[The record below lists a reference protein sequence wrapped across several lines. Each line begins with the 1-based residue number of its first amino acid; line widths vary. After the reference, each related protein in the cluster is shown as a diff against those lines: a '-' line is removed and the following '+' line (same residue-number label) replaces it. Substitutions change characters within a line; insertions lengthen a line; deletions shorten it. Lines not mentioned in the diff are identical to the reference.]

1 MQIMRGLGVVTIVVA
16 TMCSGFVGIAFGQ
29 SGTTQLE
36 EVTEIY
42 QTGRLEQAE
51 LAAFRLLSRENLLT
65 TIEQA
70 DVYRIL
76 AYIAIARDDL
86 QSGQDYFHLALESNE
101 NLHLDRNLT
110 SPKILSV
117 FDEAKLNFKDV
128 KRQRE
133 EASASVQRSYRL
145 RVEGGKM
152 SILLPGLGQIHK
164 GQKGRGYAFMTAAGL
179 TISTLVY
186 SQFRYNDAKK
196 DYDNAL
202 LPAVATSAY
211 DDYNSWS
218 KTRNILGVTLGVIWI
233 GSMME
238 AFISAPP
245 EQAPD
250 QQALQVGMG
259 GPSGTPGLTLSLR
272 F

>member
-1 MQIMRGLGVVTIVVA
+1 MQIMRGLGVVTIVVT
-16 TMCSGFVGIAFGQ
+16 TMCSGFMGIALGQ
-29 SGTTQLE
+29 SSTTQLE
-36 EVTEIY
+36 EVVEIY

-51 LAAFRLLSRENLLT
+51 LAAFRLLSRDSQMTSVERS
-65 TIEQA
+65 E
-70 DVYRIL
+70 VYRIL

-86 QSGQDYFHLALESNE
+86 QSGQEYFHLALESNE

-117 FDEAKLNFKDV
+117 FDEAKLNFKEV
-128 KRQRE
+128 KQQRE
-133 EASASVQRSYRL
+133 EVSASVQRSFRL
-145 RVEGGKM
+145 RVEGGKR

-164 GQKGRGYAFMTAAGL
+164 GHNARGYTIMTATGL
-179 TISTLVY
+179 TASALVY
-186 SQFRYNDAKK
+186 SQFRYSDAKK
-196 DYDNAL
+196 DYDNAT
-202 LPAVATSAY
+202 LPAAAASAY

-218 KTRNILGVTLGVIWI
+218 KNRNILGVTLGVIWI
-233 GSMME
+233 GSILE

-259 GPSGTPGLTLSLR
+259 GPDGTPGLTLSLR